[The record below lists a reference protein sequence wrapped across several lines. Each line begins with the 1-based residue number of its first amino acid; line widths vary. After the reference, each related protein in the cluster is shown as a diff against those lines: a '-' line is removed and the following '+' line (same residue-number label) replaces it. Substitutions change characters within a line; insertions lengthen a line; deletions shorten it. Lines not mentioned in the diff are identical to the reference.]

1 MPRSKS
7 NTPNSIPSAPGHERA
22 AAMQRY
28 DENYFKQ
35 LTSYKLVVERDDA
48 GIETKKVWH
57 KMQDRREAI
66 DIRSYA
72 LAAVE
77 SLNPNWRVIAKKLEV
92 KQVTGESGG
101 VADAANSKPASEASN
116 PLPANSS
123 PASPT
128 TVHPV
133 RPAYRLTRDN
143 WRGPWRGNGFGR
155 GGWR

>member
-7 NTPNSIPSAPGHERA
+7 NTPNSIPSASGHERA

-77 SLNPNWRVIAKKLEV
+77 SLNPNWRVIAKKL
-92 KQVTGESGG
+92 
-101 VADAANSKPASEASN
+101 
-116 PLPANSS
+116 
-123 PASPT
+123 
-128 TVHPV
+128 
-133 RPAYRLTRDN
+133 R
-143 WRGPWRGNGFGR
+143 
-155 GGWR
+155 